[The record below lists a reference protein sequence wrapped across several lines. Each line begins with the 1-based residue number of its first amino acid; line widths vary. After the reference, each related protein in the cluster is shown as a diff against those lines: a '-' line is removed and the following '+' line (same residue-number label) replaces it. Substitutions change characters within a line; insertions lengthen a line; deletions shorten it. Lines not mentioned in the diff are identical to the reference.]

1 VSPVLACLLISWGP
15 KSAGIAG
22 EWTGRFEVRSVPQ
35 AASPAGQQAV
45 NKVFAEIKSAK
56 LSLSLRKQ
64 GTYLLK
70 IPRLVVQPAIRE
82 EGKWL
87 RVGGTLLLVPS
98 NGKPSR
104 TLEVRSS
111 KVLTL
116 PAPKQEPS
124 LGETVFRKNP

>member
-1 VSPVLACLLISWGP
+1 MSPVLACLLISWGP

-56 LSLSLRKQ
+56 LTLSLRKQ

>member
-22 EWTGRFEVRSVPQ
+22 EWTGSFEVRSVPR
-35 AASPAGQQAV
+35 AANPAGQKTLD
-45 NKVFAEIKSAK
+45 KVFAEIQSAR
-56 LSLSLRKQ
+56 LSLTLRKK

-116 PAPKQEPS
+116 PPPKQEPS